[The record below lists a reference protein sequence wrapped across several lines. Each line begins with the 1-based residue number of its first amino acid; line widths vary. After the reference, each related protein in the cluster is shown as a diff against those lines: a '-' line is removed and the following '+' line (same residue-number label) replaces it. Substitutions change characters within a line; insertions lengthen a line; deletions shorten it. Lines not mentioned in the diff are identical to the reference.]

1 MTENI
6 EQSDIRVI
14 SDDELDDLAAVVGGA
29 VMQTQM
35 RFGNA
40 ILKIGADTMGHG
52 LWWIT
57 D

>member
-14 SDDELDDLAAVVGGA
+14 SDDELAAIVGGA